1 MDSGEVIDMARGRMI
16 SQKTASDKKFCQL
29 GDQSALAFL
38 LAITFADKEGR
49 IPGDPA
55 VLRSMVFPRRE
66 DVTIETMQMF
76 IREWADLE
84 MIVWYEA
91 KNDQW
96 IWFPNFQDHQTGLRR
111 DREPESDIPAPP
123 SEILA
128 KYGKHAVLPPI
139 FEGNDR
145 EEDIRQN
152 DGYLPEDIRQND
164 GLREVK
170 LREEKLSESEKS
182 GDSRPNIFSIYEREI
197 GPLTPMIAEDL
208 KLLEKDYPIEWIEAA
223 FREAVSNN
231 VRKLKYVEGILQRWK
246 REGPKGRPNN
256 TPPRGKRYKVYTD
269 PSGAFVNEL
278 GQPVDSKGYLLEVAA

>member
-1 MDSGEVIDMARGRMI
+1 MARGRMI

-123 SEILA
+123 NEILE
-128 KYGKHAVLPPI
+128 KYGKNGRPN
-139 FEGNDR
+139 FEGNYHA
-145 EEDIRQN
+145 EDIRQN

-170 LREEKLSESEKS
+170 LREEKLSESDNS
-182 GDSRPNIFSIYEREI
+182 GDGRPNIFSIYEREI
-197 GPLTPMIAEDL
+197 GPLTPFVAEDL
-208 KLLEKDYPIEWIEAA
+208 KAAEKDYPVEWIEAA
-223 FREAVSNN
+223 IRESVSNN
-231 VRKLKYVEGILQRWK
+231 VRKWSYIMGILRRWK
-246 REGPKGRPNN
+246 KEGLKGRPNN
-256 TPPRGKRYKVYTD
+256 TPPRGKRFKVYTD
-269 PSGAFVNEL
+269 PSGALVNEL
-278 GQPVDSKGYLLEVAA
+278 GQPVDSNGYLLEVAA